1 MKDFIP
7 NFAKIFK
14 LLRGN
19 SRAEGGIK
27 MRLSEIISDYHQLC
41 SVQGAGEQSQAG
53 ALPAGP
59 EEQQPDR
66 GGLAAGEEISGR
78 KWVVIML
85 TRPTVCSSFYQQEVV
100 DVELSLP
107 RCSSSGGPT
116 PRATPY
122 MAHQTRVR
130 SGEEY
135 NNNNNN
141 NNNEQEDSNAPRGI
155 NRLSSRTWPS
165 PWATSYQSISV
176 VADLLQNESVTSL
189 VQKRKEKQGED
200 SGLESGHTSM
210 NTGKYYEAKILTD
223 PSLPPPPAS
232 DTQSDSNS
240 VGEDSHAADT
250 GRTSQHSARNNDFG
264 QINIIILITLTSKY
278 LLSIFLDTFNIKT
291 YQRRHQ
297 SRYTNLP
304 VTIVWVFFTT
314 GCSWAFHISHCS
326 VLILKK

>member
-41 SVQGAGEQSQAG
+41 SVQGAGKQSQAG

-85 TRPTVCSSFYQQEVV
+85 TRPTVCNSFYQQEVV

-135 NNNNNN
+135 NNNNNNNN

-223 PSLPPPPAS
+223 PSLPPPAS

-264 QINIIILITLTSKY
+264 QINIE
-278 LLSIFLDTFNIKT
+278 IFHDYFNI
-291 YQRRHQ
+291 
-297 SRYTNLP
+297 
-304 VTIVWVFFTT
+304 
-314 GCSWAFHISHCS
+314 
-326 VLILKK
+326 

>member
-1 MKDFIP
+1 M
-7 NFAKIFK
+7 
-14 LLRGN
+14 
-19 SRAEGGIK
+19 
-27 MRLSEIISDYHQLC
+27 
-41 SVQGAGEQSQAG
+41 
-53 ALPAGP
+53 
-59 EEQQPDR
+59 
-66 GGLAAGEEISGR
+66 
-78 KWVVIML
+78 
-85 TRPTVCSSFYQQEVV
+85 
-100 DVELSLP
+100 
-107 RCSSSGGPT
+107 
-116 PRATPY
+116 
-122 MAHQTRVR
+122 
-130 SGEEY
+130 
-135 NNNNNN
+135 
-141 NNNEQEDSNAPRGI
+141 
-155 NRLSSRTWPS
+155 
-165 PWATSYQSISV
+165 

-278 LLSIFLDTFNIKT
+278 LPIIFLDTFNIKT

-304 VTIVWVFFTT
+304 VTIV
-314 GCSWAFHISHCS
+314 
-326 VLILKK
+326 